1 MSPTGGAQRKLVG
14 AGAAT
19 VMDPGWAPDGT
30 RFSFFTIGAGT
41 SIMDA
46 GPQSGV
52 APLMLPPAGSAGEP
66 NVFRGSSWSP
76 DGTRIAGYTFGGGSS
91 RQVLTVYSFDT
102 EAYEFFEIGDDRA
115 LSPVWL
121 ADSRYL
127 VVIGGADRLVLV
139 DTESGDA
146 TELLSVAPDVLAV
159 DIAVSPDSRWIYF
172 IRRQVEADLY
182 LLTRAR

>member
-1 MSPTGGAQRKLVG
+1 M
-14 AGAAT
+14 
-19 VMDPGWAPDGT
+19 
-30 RFSFFTIGAGT
+30 
-41 SIMDA
+41 
-46 GPQSGV
+46 
-52 APLMLPPAGSAGEP
+52 
-66 NVFRGSSWSP
+66 
-76 DGTRIAGYTFGGGSS
+76 
-91 RQVLTVYSFDT
+91 LTVYSFDT
-102 EAYEFFEIGDDRA
+102 EAYEFFEIGEDRA